1 MAWARSGGTYG
12 EGVSELLRRRRAW
25 LGSHPVAA
33 DALTA
38 AFLTLVSLLALFFQD
53 EPGLVGRAPD
63 ALSGVLS
70 SLAVMSLSL
79 RRRLPVVVLAVV
91 SALCV
96 GITASGYGLSPGP
109 VLAFLAALYTV
120 AAHRGLARSLPA
132 GAAALGVLI
141 ILLSILGL
149 DFWQAASNAV
159 LFVGVWW
166 LGRSLRLRRAYLDE
180 LESRARRLERARE
193 ADSRAARTEERSR
206 IARELHDVV
215 AHHVSVMTVQAGAAR
230 RILHRDP
237 EAVQDALTTIEQM
250 GRTALGEMRRLVG
263 VLRTEAE
270 PVRSELAPQPGVHDV
285 ARLVEQ
291 LRETGLR
298 VQLWIE
304 GESRSL
310 SPGVDLAAFRL
321 VQEALTNTLKHA
333 GPQARAW
340 VRIQYAERQLRVEVE
355 DDGRGLAAGLGRS
368 GAGNGHGLMGMR
380 ERVALYGGDLRIGPR
395 SGGGFEV
402 RARFPLEV

>member
-1 MAWARSGGTYG
+1 
-12 EGVSELLRRRRAW
+12 VSELIRSRRAW
-25 LGSHPVAA
+25 LEAHPVAA

-38 AFLTLVSLLALFFQD
+38 VFLTVVYAVVKSVQDQTGPTARQPDEFSTALTAAALL
-53 EPGLVGRAPD
+53 
-63 ALSGVLS
+63 
-70 SLAVMSLSL
+70 SLAL
-79 RRRLPVVVLAVV
+79 RRRLPV
-91 SALCV
+91 
-96 GITASGYGLSPGP
+96 P
-109 VLAFLAALYTV
+109 VLAFVAVTNVALTALGYELLLAPALAYLVAIYTV
-120 AAHRGLARSLPA
+120 AAHRGLATSLPA
-132 GAAALGVLI
+132 GVAALAVFVVEAAGY
-141 ILLSILGL
+141 G
-149 DFWQAASNAV
+149 FWQLINNTV
-159 LFVGVWW
+159 LFVGIWW

-180 LESRARRLERARE
+180 LEARAQRLERARE
-193 ADSRAARTEERSR
+193 ADSRAARAEERSR

-230 RILHRDP
+230 RVLHRDP

-270 PVRSELAPQPGVHDV
+270 PVRTELSPQPGVHDV
-285 ARLVEQ
+285 NRLIDQ
-291 LRETGLR
+291 LRETGLH

-340 VRIQYAERQLRVEVE
+340 VRIQYADRQLKVEVE
-355 DDGRGLAAGLGRS
+355 DDGRGLVAGLGEA
-368 GAGNGHGLMGMR
+368 GGGNGHGLLGMR

>member
-1 MAWARSGGTYG
+1 
-12 EGVSELLRRRRAW
+12 VSELIRSRRAW
-25 LGSHPVAA
+25 LGAHPLVA
-33 DALTA
+33 DALTS
-38 AFLTLVSLLALFFQD
+38 AFLTLAFLLVAAFQD
-53 EPGLVGRAPD
+53 SYGLPGKQPD
-63 ALSGVLS
+63 VFSGLIVCIV
-70 SLAVMSLSL
+70 VMSLTL
-79 RRRLPVVVLAVV
+79 RRRMPVVVLAF
-91 SALCV
+91 
-96 GITASGYGLSPGP
+96 
-109 VLAFLAALYTV
+109 VLAGCLTLTGFGYVPMLGPAAAYLIAIYSV
-120 AAHRGLARSLPA
+120 ASHRGLATSLPV
-132 GAAALGVLI
+132 GAFGLMLFILSMALDGYW
-141 ILLSILGL
+141 
-149 DFWQAASNAV
+149 FWQAVSNSV
-159 LFVGVWW
+159 LLIGVWW
-166 LGRSLRLRRAYLDE
+166 IGRSLRLRRAYLDE
-180 LESRARRLERARE
+180 LEARARRLERARE
-193 ADSRAARTEERSR
+193 ADSRAARAEERSR

-237 EAVQDALTTIEQM
+237 EAVQDALSTIEQM

-270 PVRSELAPQPGVHDV
+270 PARSELSPQPGVHDV
-285 ARLVEQ
+285 NGLVDQ
-291 LRETGLR
+291 LRETGLQ

-340 VRIQYAERQLRVEVE
+340 VRIQYADRQLEIEVE
-355 DDGRGLAAGLGRS
+355 DDGRGLVAGLGRA
-368 GAGNGHGLMGMR
+368 GGNGHGLVGMR

-402 RARFPLEV
+402 RARFPLEVQ

>member
-1 MAWARSGGTYG
+1 
-12 EGVSELLRRRRAW
+12 V
-25 LGSHPVAA
+25 A
-33 DALTA
+33 DALTSA
-38 AFLTLVSLLALFFQD
+38 LLTLTFLTIGVFQGSDLPGKRPDLFSGILVCVVVMALT
-53 EPGLVGRAPD
+53 
-63 ALSGVLS
+63 
-70 SLAVMSLSL
+70 L
-79 RRRLPVVVLAVV
+79 RRRMPVPVFGFVLAGFVTLVVLGYAPTLGAGVAYLIAVY
-91 SALCV
+91 S
-96 GITASGYGLSPGP
+96 
-109 VLAFLAALYTV
+109 V
-120 AAHRGLARSLPA
+120 ATHRGLATSLP
-132 GAAALGVLI
+132 LGVL
-141 ILLSILGL
+141 GL
-149 DFWQAASNAV
+149 VTYAVSMAVQGYRFWQMASNAV

-166 LGRSLRLRRAYLDE
+166 VGRSQRLRRAYLDE
-180 LESRARRLERARE
+180 LEARARRLERARE
-193 ADSRAARTEERSR
+193 ADSRAARAEERSR

-237 EAVQDALTTIEQM
+237 EAVQDALATIEQM

-270 PVRSELAPQPGVHDV
+270 PARSELSPQPGVHDV
-285 ARLVEQ
+285 SGLVEQ
-291 LRETGLR
+291 LRETGLQ

-304 GESRSL
+304 GESRAL

-340 VRIQYAERQLRVEVE
+340 VRIQYADRQLEIDVE
-355 DDGRGLAAGLGRS
+355 DDGRGLVAGLGRPG
-368 GAGNGHGLMGMR
+368 GAGGNGHGLMGMR

-402 RARFPLEV
+402 RARFPLEVP

>member
-1 MAWARSGGTYG
+1 M
-12 EGVSELLRRRRAW
+12 W
-25 LGSHPVAA
+25 LGSHPVVA

-38 AFLTLVSLLALFFQD
+38 LFLTAAFLLAMFVQDQRDLIGKRPDVAGATLA
-53 EPGLVGRAPD
+53 
-63 ALSGVLS
+63 
-70 SLAVMSLSL
+70 SLAVLSLAL
-79 RRRLPVVVLAVV
+79 RRRLPVPVLGFV

-96 GITASGYGLSPGP
+96 ALTASGYDLPAGP
-109 VLAFLAALYTV
+109 AMAYLIALYTV
-120 AAHRGLARSLPA
+120 AAHRGLATSLPA
-132 GAAALGVLI
+132 GAAALAVFAG
-141 ILLSILGL
+141 LLVAARSG
-149 DFWQAASNAV
+149 FWQATSNIV

-180 LESRARRLERARE
+180 LESRAQRLERARE

-230 RILHRDP
+230 RILNRDP
-237 EAVQDALTTIEQM
+237 EAVQDALATIEQM

-270 PVRSELAPQPGVHDV
+270 PVRSELSPQPGVHDV
-285 ARLVEQ
+285 GRLIDQ
-291 LRETGLR
+291 LRETGLQ

-304 GESRSL
+304 GETRSL

-340 VRIQYAERQLRVEVE
+340 VRVRYADRQLIVEVE
-355 DDGRGLAAGLGRS
+355 DDGRGLVAGLANQS
-368 GAGNGHGLMGMR
+368 GGNGHGLMGMR

-395 SGGGFEV
+395 SGGGFAV

>member
-1 MAWARSGGTYG
+1 
-12 EGVSELLRRRRAW
+12 VSELIRSRRAW
-25 LGSHPVAA
+25 LGAHPLVA
-33 DALTA
+33 DALTS
-38 AFLTLVSLLALFFQD
+38 AFLTLAFLLVAAFQD
-53 EPGLVGRAPD
+53 SYGLPGKQPD
-63 ALSGVLS
+63 LFSGLIVCIV
-70 SLAVMSLSL
+70 VMSLTL
-79 RRRLPVVVLAVV
+79 RRRMPVA
-91 SALCV
+91 
-96 GITASGYGLSPGP
+96 
-109 VLAFLAALYTV
+109 VLAFVLAGCLTLTAFGYVPMLGTAAAYLIAIYSV
-120 AAHRGLARSLPA
+120 ASHRGLATSLPV
-132 GAAALGVLI
+132 GAFGLVLYVVSMALDGYW
-141 ILLSILGL
+141 
-149 DFWQAASNAV
+149 FWQAVSNSV
-159 LFVGVWW
+159 LLIGVWW
-166 LGRSLRLRRAYLDE
+166 IGRSLRLRRAYLDE
-180 LESRARRLERARE
+180 LEARARRLERARE
-193 ADSRAARTEERSR
+193 ADSRAARAEERSR

-237 EAVQDALTTIEQM
+237 EAVQDALSTIEQM

-270 PVRSELAPQPGVHDV
+270 PARSELSPQPGVHDV
-285 ARLVEQ
+285 SGLVDQ
-291 LRETGLR
+291 LRETGLQ

-340 VRIQYAERQLRVEVE
+340 VRIQYADRQLEIEVE
-355 DDGRGLAAGLGRS
+355 DDGRGLVAGLGRP
-368 GAGNGHGLMGMR
+368 GGNGHGLVGMR

-402 RARFPLEV
+402 RARFPLEVQ

>member
-1 MAWARSGGTYG
+1 
-12 EGVSELLRRRRAW
+12 VSELIRSRRAW
-25 LGSHPVAA
+25 LGAHPLVA
-33 DALTA
+33 DALTS
-38 AFLTLVSLLALFFQD
+38 AFLTLAFLLVAAFQD
-53 EPGLVGRAPD
+53 SYGLPGKQPD
-63 ALSGVLS
+63 LFSGLIVCVV
-70 SLAVMSLSL
+70 VMSLTL
-79 RRRLPVVVLAVV
+79 RRRMPVA
-91 SALCV
+91 
-96 GITASGYGLSPGP
+96 
-109 VLAFLAALYTV
+109 VLAFVLAGCLTLTAFGYVPMLGTAAAYLIAIYSV
-120 AAHRGLARSLPA
+120 ASHRGLATSLPV
-132 GAAALGVLI
+132 GAFGLVLYVVSMALDGYW
-141 ILLSILGL
+141 
-149 DFWQAASNAV
+149 FWQAVSNSV
-159 LFVGVWW
+159 LLIGVWW
-166 LGRSLRLRRAYLDE
+166 IGRSLRLRRAYLDE
-180 LESRARRLERARE
+180 LEARARRLERARE
-193 ADSRAARTEERSR
+193 ADSRAARAEERSR

-237 EAVQDALTTIEQM
+237 EAVQDALSTIEQM

-270 PVRSELAPQPGVHDV
+270 PARSELSPQPGVHDV
-285 ARLVEQ
+285 SGLVDQ
-291 LRETGLR
+291 LRETGLQ

-340 VRIQYAERQLRVEVE
+340 VRIQYADRQLEIEVE
-355 DDGRGLAAGLGRS
+355 DDGRGLVAGLGRP
-368 GAGNGHGLMGMR
+368 GGNGHGLVGMR

-402 RARFPLEV
+402 RARFPLEVQ

>member
-1 MAWARSGGTYG
+1 
-12 EGVSELLRRRRAW
+12 VSELIRSRRAW
-25 LGSHPVAA
+25 LGAHPLVA
-33 DALTA
+33 DALTS
-38 AFLTLVSLLALFFQD
+38 AFLTLAFLLVAAFQD
-53 EPGLVGRAPD
+53 SYGLPGKQPD
-63 ALSGVLS
+63 LFSGLIVCIV
-70 SLAVMSLSL
+70 VMSLTL
-79 RRRLPVVVLAVV
+79 RRRMPVA
-91 SALCV
+91 
-96 GITASGYGLSPGP
+96 
-109 VLAFLAALYTV
+109 VLAFVLAGCLTLTAFGYVPMLGPAAAYLIAIYSV
-120 AAHRGLARSLPA
+120 ASHRGLATSLPV
-132 GAAALGVLI
+132 GAFGLVLYVVSMALDGYW
-141 ILLSILGL
+141 
-149 DFWQAASNAV
+149 FWQAVSNSV
-159 LFVGVWW
+159 LLIGVWW
-166 LGRSLRLRRAYLDE
+166 IGRSLRLRRAYLDE
-180 LESRARRLERARE
+180 LEARARRLERARE
-193 ADSRAARTEERSR
+193 ADSRAARAEERSR

-237 EAVQDALTTIEQM
+237 EAVQDALSTIEQM

-270 PVRSELAPQPGVHDV
+270 PARTELSPQPGVHDV
-285 ARLVEQ
+285 SGLVDQ
-291 LRETGLR
+291 LRETGLQ

-340 VRIQYAERQLRVEVE
+340 VRIQYADRQLEIEVE
-355 DDGRGLAAGLGRS
+355 DDGRGLVAGLGRP
-368 GAGNGHGLMGMR
+368 GGNGHGLVGMR

-402 RARFPLEV
+402 RARFPLEVQ

>member
-1 MAWARSGGTYG
+1 
-12 EGVSELLRRRRAW
+12 
-25 LGSHPVAA
+25 
-33 DALTA
+33 
-38 AFLTLVSLLALFFQD
+38 
-53 EPGLVGRAPD
+53 
-63 ALSGVLS
+63 
-70 SLAVMSLSL
+70 
-79 RRRLPVVVLAVV
+79 
-91 SALCV
+91 
-96 GITASGYGLSPGP
+96 
-109 VLAFLAALYTV
+109 
-120 AAHRGLARSLPA
+120 
-132 GAAALGVLI
+132 
-141 ILLSILGL
+141 
-149 DFWQAASNAV
+149 
-159 LFVGVWW
+159 
-166 LGRSLRLRRAYLDE
+166 
-180 LESRARRLERARE
+180 
-193 ADSRAARTEERSR
+193 
-206 IARELHDVV
+206 
-215 AHHVSVMTVQAGAAR
+215 
-230 RILHRDP
+230 
-237 EAVQDALTTIEQM
+237 M

-270 PVRSELAPQPGVHDV
+270 PVRGELAPQPGVHDV
-285 ARLVEQ
+285 GRLIEQ

-340 VRIQYAERQLRVEVE
+340 VRIQYAERQLRVEIE
-355 DDGRGLAAGLGRS
+355 DDGRGLVASLGRP

>member
-1 MAWARSGGTYG
+1 VPMLGPSIAYLIATY
-12 EGVSELLRRRRAW
+12 S
-25 LGSHPVAA
+25 VA
-33 DALTA
+33 
-38 AFLTLVSLLALFFQD
+38 S
-53 EPGLVGRAPD
+53 
-63 ALSGVLS
+63 
-70 SLAVMSLSL
+70 
-79 RRRLPVVVLAVV
+79 
-91 SALCV
+91 
-96 GITASGYGLSPGP
+96 
-109 VLAFLAALYTV
+109 
-120 AAHRGLARSLPA
+120 HRGLATSMPA
-132 GAAALGVLI
+132 GAFGLVVYLILMAAQGYR
-141 ILLSILGL
+141 
-149 DFWQAASNAV
+149 FWQSVSNAV

-166 LGRSLRLRRAYLDE
+166 VGRSLRLRRAYLDE
-180 LESRARRLERARE
+180 LEARARRLEQARE
-193 ADSRAARTEERSR
+193 ADSRAARAEERSR

-270 PVRSELAPQPGVHDV
+270 PVRSELSPQPGVHDV
-285 ARLVEQ
+285 SNLVEQ
-291 LRETGLR
+291 LRETGLQ

-304 GESRSL
+304 GESRAL

-340 VRIQYAERQLRVEVE
+340 VRIQYADRQLEVEVE
-355 DDGRGLAAGLGRS
+355 DDGRGLVAGLGRN
-368 GAGNGHGLMGMR
+368 GGNGHGLVGMR

-402 RARFPLEV
+402 RARFPLEVQ

>member
-1 MAWARSGGTYG
+1 MTRPLLADALVAVFLTAAYLLAMIFQEESNVVGRNPDVLSAVIGSGAML
-12 EGVSELLRRRRAW
+12 SLALRRRFPVSVLSYVVVTCVVLVATGYDFT
-25 LGSHPVAA
+25 LG
-33 DALTA
+33 
-38 AFLTLVSLLALFFQD
+38 
-53 EPGLVGRAPD
+53 PGLAY
-63 ALSGVLS
+63 L
-70 SLAVMSLSL
+70 
-79 RRRLPVVVLAVV
+79 
-91 SALCV
+91 
-96 GITASGYGLSPGP
+96 I
-109 VLAFLAALYTV
+109 ALYTV
-120 AAHRGLARSLPA
+120 AAHRGLATSLPA
-132 GAAALGVLI
+132 GAAALSVFIG
-141 ILLSILGL
+141 LGAVVNS
-149 DFWQAASNAV
+149 DFWQAASNTV
-159 LFVGVWW
+159 LFAGIWW

-180 LESRARRLERARE
+180 LEARAQRLERARE
-193 ADSRAARTEERSR
+193 ADARAARTEERSR

-237 EAVQDALTTIEQM
+237 ESVQDALTAIEQM

-270 PVRSELAPQPGVHDV
+270 PARSELSPQPGVHDV
-285 ARLVEQ
+285 NHLVEQ
-291 LRETGLR
+291 LRETGLQ
-298 VQLWIE
+298 VQLWVE

-340 VRIQYAERQLRVEVE
+340 VRIQYADRQLRVEVE
-355 DDGRGLAAGLGRS
+355 DDGRGLVSGLGRP
-368 GAGNGHGLMGMR
+368 GDANGHGLMGMR

-402 RARFPLEV
+402 RARFPLEVQ

>member
-1 MAWARSGGTYG
+1 M
-12 EGVSELLRRRRAW
+12 SELIRSRRAW
-25 LGSHPVAA
+25 LGAHPVVA
-33 DALTA
+33 DALVS
-38 AFLTLVSLLALFFQD
+38 AFLTVSCLIEAAFQKSYGD
-53 EPGLVGRAPD
+53 LPGKHPD
-63 ALSGVLS
+63 VVSGVLMS
-70 SLAVMSLSL
+70 VVVMSLTLRRRMPVPVMAFTLAGNVLLTALGYVPTLGAALACLVALYSVASHRGLGTSLPVGVLALVVYVVSLAVQG
-79 RRRLPVVVLAVV
+79 R
-91 SALCV
+91 
-96 GITASGYGLSPGP
+96 T
-109 VLAFLAALYTV
+109 
-120 AAHRGLARSLPA
+120 
-132 GAAALGVLI
+132 
-141 ILLSILGL
+141 
-149 DFWQAASNAV
+149 FWQSVSNAV
-159 LFVGVWW
+159 LFAGAW
-166 LGRSLRLRRAYLDE
+166 LIGRSLRLRRAYLDE
-180 LESRARRLERARE
+180 LEARARRLERARE
-193 ADSRAARTEERSR
+193 ADSRAARAEERSR

-237 EAVQDALTTIEQM
+237 ESVQDALSTIEQM

-270 PVRSELAPQPGVHDV
+270 PARSELSPQPGVGDV
-285 ARLVEQ
+285 SGLVEQ
-291 LRETGLR
+291 LRETGLQ

-340 VRIQYAERQLRVEVE
+340 VRIQYADRQLEIEVE
-355 DDGRGLAAGLGRS
+355 DDGRGLVAGLGRP
-368 GAGNGHGLMGMR
+368 GGGGNGHGLMGMR

-402 RARFPLEV
+402 RARFPLEVP